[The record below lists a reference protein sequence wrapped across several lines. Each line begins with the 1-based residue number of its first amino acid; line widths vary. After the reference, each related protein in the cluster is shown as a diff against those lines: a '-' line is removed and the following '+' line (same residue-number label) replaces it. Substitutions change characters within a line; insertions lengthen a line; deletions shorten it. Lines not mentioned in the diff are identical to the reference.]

1 MPAPEAPQRLQL
13 VHQLLHRAYALLEA
27 TDDGQAPPLAELL
40 ARAVD
45 HMPAEDR
52 AELDARPLAWAVAEA
67 AVQVLACT
75 RIPIRPQDPH
85 LASCSQALDRLPR
98 AARTGLFT
106 AATRR
111 TTPDPDN
118 AAPPT
123 PHVPVPGRCPCP
135 CNSATAAASA
145 AVAGTWAAED
155 DVEPARHARRR

>member
-1 MPAPEAPQRLQL
+1 MSAAEAPQRRQL
-13 VHQLLHRAYALLEA
+13 VNQLLHRAHALLEA
-27 TDDGQAPPLAELL
+27 TDDSQAPPLAELL

-52 AELDARPLAWAVAEA
+52 ADLDAPVLAWVVAEA

-85 LASCSQALDRLPR
+85 LASCLQALDRLPHT
-98 AARTGLFT
+98 ARTGLLA

-111 TTPDPDN
+111 TIPDPDD

-123 PHVPVPGRCPCP
+123 PHVQAPGRSPCP
-135 CNSATAAASA
+135 CNSGGFCGGCGH
-145 AVAGTWAAED
+145 AGCGG
-155 DVEPARHARRR
+155 RR